1 MQNNHQWTQ
10 YGMPSD
16 ASSVLRIDIETD
28 EVTTFGHVESTSDK
42 LDSDGD
48 ALPEKNK
55 WQVSSV
61 IFKSVNCRWNVTN
74 FLAKGWGTRKR
85 WIYLCSP
92 I

>member
-48 ALPEKNK
+48 A
-55 WQVSSV
+55 
-61 IFKSVNCRWNVTN
+61 
-74 FLAKGWGTRKR
+74 
-85 WIYLCSP
+85 
-92 I
+92 